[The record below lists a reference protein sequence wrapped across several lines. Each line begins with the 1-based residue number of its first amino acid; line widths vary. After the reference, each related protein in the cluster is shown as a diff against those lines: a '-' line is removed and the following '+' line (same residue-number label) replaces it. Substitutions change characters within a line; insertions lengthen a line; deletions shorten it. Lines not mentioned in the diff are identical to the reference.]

1 MKSSANIRYLPPI
14 EVPTSLEGVGGPDH
28 PMRRITRQ
36 IAGIESG
43 EWNEQ
48 LRSHVRTYFDELAP
62 EWHTRKSPERRS
74 IVADALERGLGT
86 GKVDGL
92 AVEIGSGTGSY
103 SSLLAGRFGPVIS
116 VDLSM
121 EMLTRAPAGPSHRV
135 NADAAVLPIFESAAT
150 AVVLINA
157 FLFPAE
163 VNRVLSPSGV
173 VIWITANGE
182 RTPIYLSPEE
192 VVSLLP
198 GRWTGTASRVGEGE
212 WCVLRRA

>member
-1 MKSSANIRYLPPI
+1 
-14 EVPTSLEGVGGPDH
+14 
-28 PMRRITRQ
+28 MRRITRQ

-48 LRSHVRTYFDELAP
+48 LRNHVRTYFDELAP
-62 EWHTRKSPERRS
+62 EWHTRKSPERLS
-74 IVADALERGLGT
+74 IVADALERGLGSR
-86 GKVDGL
+86 KVHGL

-103 SSLLAGRFGPVIS
+103 SSVLARMFGPVVS

-121 EMLTRAPAGPSHRV
+121 EMLARAPAGPSLRV
-135 NADAAVLPIFESAAT
+135 NADAAALPIFTSAAT
-150 AVVLINA
+150 AAVLINA

-163 VNRVLSPSGV
+163 VNRILTPDGV

-182 RTPIYLSPEE
+182 HTPIYLSPEE
-192 VVSLLP
+192 VASRLP